1 MIHIYDFGINIG
13 RHADVC
19 AYDDFHVLVEKVYS
33 RVKIMLEMLT
43 LHPIDGSS
51 VDKPF

>member
-1 MIHIYDFGINIG
+1 MIHVYDVDINLG
-13 RHADVC
+13 RHVDVC
-19 AYDDFHVLVEKVYS
+19 VYDDGHGLVEKVYS